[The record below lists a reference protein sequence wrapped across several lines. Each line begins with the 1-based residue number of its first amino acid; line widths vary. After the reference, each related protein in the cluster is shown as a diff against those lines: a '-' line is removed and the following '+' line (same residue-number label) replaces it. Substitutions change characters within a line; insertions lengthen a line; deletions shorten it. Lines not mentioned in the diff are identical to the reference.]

1 MKAAVTARA
10 KATGL
15 SLIPESYN
23 LGMDLAA
30 LFGPEGALARARP
43 GWEPRPLQE
52 EMAGAVWAALEGSN
66 DLVVEAGTGV
76 GKSLAYLLP
85 AALWAATRDRRVIVS
100 THTRALQEQLMNHEL
115 PTAARALEV
124 LGLPLRFSML
134 MGADNYLCVQRLARV
149 RMRPDSTSEA
159 GKDLLERLDAYARDA
174 KSGHRSALPELVP
187 QNLWERV
194 ARDTDLCM
202 GPGGPYWDRCLWRKD
217 RERADRTHILVVN
230 HALLL
235 SGARLPP
242 ADAVILDE
250 AHNLEDAAVQRYGVT
265 AGLSAAVQLTDEVRA
280 TAKLAGDEKLEA
292 LADEAA
298 SAVARFLEELAR
310 DNGLKSPDDEVSDR
324 LLETAPDAPPAALV
338 ALDKALA
345 EAAAAAEGRPDETE
359 ARMLH
364 ANVSRYGHALMAV
377 LKPDSSA
384 TARWVSWT
392 RNGPELRAAPL
403 DVGRRLAEGLFSK
416 GIPSVLTSATL
427 STGDGLKDFK
437 ARVGLPDAKEL
448 VLSSPYD
455 YEAQAAFWP
464 MEGLPEP
471 KDEEAHAE
479 AVAKACADVVAR
491 VPGGVFLLF
500 SSWKLMRKVHAL
512 LRKSVKGRPVWAQGA
527 SGHDALVR
535 EFEEAGDAVL
545 LGVDTFWQ
553 GIDVPGEALS
563 CVVLV
568 KLPFPNNFSALES
581 ARRRWLEEN
590 GRDYFKDWSLP
601 RAVMKFRQGFGRL
614 IRSSTDRG
622 AVVCLDS
629 RMLKKGYGKVFLRS
643 IPACRRLGSLDEL
656 AAFFSPS
663 AGTSAPSS

>member
-1 MKAAVTARA
+1 
-10 KATGL
+10 
-15 SLIPESYN
+15 
-23 LGMDLAA
+23 MDLAE

-52 EMAGAVWAALEGSN
+52 AMAGEVWSSLERGG

-85 AALWAATRDRRVIVS
+85 AALWAVTRDRRVIVS
-100 THTRALQEQLMNHEL
+100 TYSRALQEQLINHEL
-115 PTAARALEV
+115 PTAALALEQ
-124 LGLPLRFSML
+124 LGLPLRYAML
-134 MGADNYLCVQRLARV
+134 MGADNYLCVQRLARLRLKPGDV
-149 RMRPDSTSEA
+149 SDSGLELA
-159 GKDLLERLDAYARDA
+159 GRLDAWAKDA
-174 KSGHRSALPELVP
+174 QTGHRSNLPELVP
-187 QNLWERV
+187 QNLWDRI

-202 GPGGPYWDRCLWRKD
+202 GPGGPYWDRCLWRRD
-217 RERADRTHILVVN
+217 REKADRAHILVVN

-235 SGARLPP
+235 SGARLPS
-242 ADAVILDE
+242 ADAMILDE

-265 AGLSAAVQLTDEVRA
+265 ASLTHAAALTEEVRA
-280 TAKLAGDEKLEA
+280 AAKLAGDGALEA
-292 LADEAA
+292 IAAEAET
-298 SAVARFLEELAR
+298 SVARFLEELAR
-310 DNGLKSPDDEVSDR
+310 DNGLKGPDDEVAER
-324 LLETAPDAPPAALV
+324 LLETAPDSPPPALA

-345 EAAAAAEGRPDETE
+345 ESAAAAEGRPDEVE

-364 ANVSRYGHALMAV
+364 ANVARWGQALMAV

-403 DVGRRLAEGLFSK
+403 DVGRRLNEGLFSR
-416 GIPSVLTSATL
+416 GIPAILTSATL
-427 STGDGLKDFK
+427 KTGDGLKDFK

-448 VLSSPYD
+448 VLDSPYD
-455 YEAQAAFWP
+455 YASQAAFWP
-464 MEGLPEP
+464 VEGLPDP
-471 KDEEAHAE
+471 SDEDAHAE
-479 AVAKACADVVAR
+479 AVAKACADIVAK

-500 SSWKLMRKVHAL
+500 SSWKLLKKVHAI
-512 LRKSVKGRPVWAQGA
+512 LRKSIKGRPVWAQGA
-527 SGHDALVR
+527 TGHEALVR
-535 EFEEAGDAVL
+535 EFEAAGDAVL

-568 KLPFPNNFSALES
+568 KLPFPNAFSALES

-614 IRSSTDRG
+614 IRTSTDRG

-629 RMLKKGYGKVFLRS
+629 RMLKKGYGKIFLRAL
-643 IPACRRLGSLDEL
+643 PPCRRIADLGEL
-656 AAFFSPS
+656 GAFFSSPAEPS
-663 AGTSAPSS
+663 APGS